1 MELKMPLGKYYP
13 LFLEELFIVHLYG
26 TDAEVK
32 QFYEFM
38 EPEKRNKSENIVVL
52 ATLIEDIKRRN
63 LTKMNWFCCS
73 RCENF
78 KLCRINWY
86 RGESNL
92 ERNCCTY
99 CQNFE
104 KCYETYKKLENKTDK
119 CKK

>member
-1 MELKMPLGKYYP
+1 MPLGKYYP

-26 TDAEVK
+26 TDEEVDT
-32 QFYEFM
+32 FYKLIDYEH
-38 EPEKRNKSENIVVL
+38 RNNPENIVEL

-63 LTKMNWFCCS
+63 LTRMNWYCCS

-86 RGESNL
+86 RGERNL

-99 CQNFE
+99 CQDFE
-104 KCYETYKKLENKTDK
+104 KCYEIYKRVEKEEEESEDK
-119 CKK
+119 